1 MHKSFEGVSV
11 SGIVKPG
18 EIYIFCDNL
27 ERGWQPEPLDF
38 LYTIRSEAEIL
49 PALDMEMKI
58 LSDTYVLKK
67 YLRFKKI
74 SDDCHEFRML
84 CYDEEGIKVFFS
96 LYLQRIFSFE
106 EKLIM
111 ELEIGL

>member
-27 ERGWQPEPLDF
+27 ERGWQPEPLDYI
-38 LYTIRSEAEIL
+38 YTIKSEAEIL

-58 LSDTYVLKK
+58 LADTYVLKK
-67 YLRFKKI
+67 YLRSRKI
-74 SDDCHEFRML
+74 SDDCHQVKML
-84 CYDEEGIKVFFS
+84 CYDEEGIEFVFS
-96 LYLQRIFSFE
+96 LYLQRIISFE
-106 EKLIM
+106 EKLKI